1 MNILKIKTWYKKN
14 RAHLIVWV
22 FFIIYEIF
30 ITGLVTSRWGTFS
43 SYLFYYTLNIF
54 LFYIHAYLILKIS
67 SKNFKAKI
75 WLLLTIIIIELTIYV
90 GLIYGVEYL
99 YSLIAHSRVA
109 PFPNFDKRYILG
121 TLWRALYFIGFST
134 GYVFLINSLRERKR
148 VQKLEKQNLISTIEK
163 QALENDLVQ
172 SQNNFL
178 RSQINPHFL
187 FNTLNFIYNDA
198 RKKAPLAADA
208 IMNLS
213 EMMRYALKRPEAS
226 ELVPLS
232 EEVEQIEHL
241 INLHKLRTANT
252 INFELEVKGE
262 LFGLRFP
269 PLILLTLVENMF
281 KHGNIAHSAQPSIV
295 QINYENKNLVITTIN
310 MANEVKKRET
320 ESHHVGLENIDKRL
334 NNFYK
339 DNYSF
344 KFYKDPLNRYLTE
357 IRINI
362 ENPMAGLNNPSLPQ
376 KQL

>member
-1 MNILKIKTWYKKN
+1 MNILKLKNWYNRNDIHIKAW
-14 RAHLIVWV
+14 AL
-22 FFIIYEIF
+22 FIIYEVF
-30 ITGLVTSRWGTFS
+30 ITGIVYGVWSTFGNQLFHYALNIS
-43 SYLFYYTLNIF
+43 LFYFHAFGIQKILRSNLKFKAWLIIPF
-54 LFYIHAYLILKIS
+54 LVIELILYLAVAFPAEYFIQMTIGTG
-67 SKNFKAKI
+67 FKVRMAFGKV
-75 WLLLTIIIIELTIYV
+75 YV
-90 GLIYGVEYL
+90 LR
-99 YSLIAHSRVA
+99 S
-109 PFPNFDKRYILG
+109 
-121 TLWRALYFIGFST
+121 LWRALYFIGFST
-134 GYVFLINSLRERKR
+134 GYVFLLNSLKERKR
-148 VQKLEKQNLISTIEK
+148 VQQLEKQNLINTIEK

-252 INFELEVKGE
+252 INFDLIVNGD

-269 PLILLTLVENMF
+269 PLIMLTLVENMF
-281 KHGNIAHSAQPSIV
+281 KHGNIAHSTQPSIV
-295 QINYENKNLVITTIN
+295 QIDYDGKSLTLTTIN
-310 MANEVKKRET
+310 MVNEVKKKEV

-339 DNYSF
+339 DKYSF
-344 KFYKDPLNRYLTE
+344 KFYKDPLNRYFTE
-357 IRINI
+357 IKVDID
-362 ENPMAGLNNPSLPQ
+362 NPMAGLN
-376 KQL
+376 

>member
-1 MNILKIKTWYKKN
+1 MNFQKIKDWYNKN
-14 RAHLIVWV
+14 HIHVKAWA
-22 FFIIYEIF
+22 FFILYDVF
-30 ITGLVTSRWGTFS
+30 ITGIASGGRWGYIEFYLLHYVMNIS
-43 SYLFYYTLNIF
+43 LFYF
-54 LFYIHAYLILKIS
+54 HAFGINKILQSNFRAKYWFIIPFVLLELIAYMAIAFPSEYLITSTVLATK
-67 SKNFKAKI
+67 FKEK
-75 WLLLTIIIIELTIYV
+75 LVFNEL
-90 GLIYGVEYL
+90 
-99 YSLIAHSRVA
+99 
-109 PFPNFDKRYILG
+109 YIMRSV
-121 TLWRALYFIGFST
+121 WRSLYFIGFST
-134 GYVFLINSLRERKR
+134 GYVFLLNSLKERKR
-148 VQKLEKQNLISTIEK
+148 VQKLEKQNLVNTIEK

-252 INFELEVKGE
+252 INFDLEVTGD

-281 KHGNIAHSAQPSIV
+281 KHGNIAHSSQPSVV
-295 QINYENKNLVITTIN
+295 QINYDKSSLNITTIN
-310 MANEVKKRET
+310 MINEVKKKES
-320 ESHHVGLENIDKRL
+320 ESHHVGIENIDKRL

-339 DNYSF
+339 DKYSF
-344 KFYKDPLNRYLTE
+344 KFYKDPLNRYFTE
-357 IRINI
+357 IKVDID
-362 ENPMAGLNNPSLPQ
+362 NPMAGLN
-376 KQL
+376 

>member
-1 MNILKIKTWYKKN
+1 MNILKLKNWYN
-14 RAHLIVWV
+14 RNHIHVKAWA
-22 FFIIYEIF
+22 FFIIYEVF
-30 ITGLVTSRWGTFS
+30 ITGVIFKIFYDVE
-43 SYLFYYTLNIF
+43 SYLIHYIINIS
-54 LFYIHAYLILKIS
+54 LFYFHAFGIRKILS
-67 SKNFKAKI
+67 RNFKNK
-75 WLLLTIIIIELTIYV
+75 TIIIIPFVIFELIVFIGISFSLEYSVAFITNDKKTLNELAINSTYLSRSIY
-90 GLIYGVEYL
+90 
-99 YSLIAHSRVA
+99 
-109 PFPNFDKRYILG
+109 
-121 TLWRALYFIGFST
+121 RALYFIGFST
-134 GYVFLINSLRERKR
+134 GYVFLLSSLQERRR
-148 VQKLEKQNLISTIEK
+148 VQKLERQNFVNTIEK

-252 INFELEVKGE
+252 INFDLIINGD

-269 PLILLTLVENMF
+269 PLIMLTLVENMF
-281 KHGNIAHSAQPSIV
+281 KHGNIAHSTQPSIV
-295 QINYENKNLVITTIN
+295 QIDYDGKSLTLTTIN
-310 MANEVKKRET
+310 MVNEVKKKEM

-339 DNYSF
+339 DKYSF
-344 KFYKDPLNRYLTE
+344 KFYKDQLNRYFTE
-357 IRINI
+357 IKVDI
-362 ENPMAGLNNPSLPQ
+362 ENPMAGLN
-376 KQL
+376 

>member
-1 MNILKIKTWYKKN
+1 MNILKIKNWYN
-14 RAHLIVWV
+14 RNDIHVKAWLL
-22 FFIIYEIF
+22 FIIYEVF
-30 ITGLVTSRWGTFS
+30 ITGIATRWWGTPGNYIFHYLLNIS
-43 SYLFYYTLNIF
+43 LFYF
-54 LFYIHAYLILKIS
+54 HAYGTRKILSRSFRYKNWLFIPFVIFELIAYIAIA
-67 SKNFKAKI
+67 FP
-75 WLLLTIIIIELTIYV
+75 
-90 GLIYGVEYL
+90 GEYL
-99 YSLIAHSRVA
+99 ISITISTGFKDPMKITEVYVLRSV
-109 PFPNFDKRYILG
+109 
-121 TLWRALYFIGFST
+121 WRALYFIGFST
-134 GYVFLINSLRERKR
+134 GYVFLLNSLKERKR
-148 VQKLEKQNLISTIEK
+148 VQKLEKQSLVNTIEK

-252 INFELEVKGE
+252 INFNLEIEGD
-262 LFGLRFP
+262 LFGIRFP

-295 QINYENKNLVITTIN
+295 QINYDKASLKITTIN
-310 MANEVKKRET
+310 MINDVKKKEL

-334 NNFYK
+334 NNFFK
-339 DNYSF
+339 DKYSF
-344 KFYKDPLNRYLTE
+344 KFYKDDINRYFTE
-357 IRINI
+357 IKVDIH
-362 ENPMAGLNNPSLPQ
+362 NPLAGLN
-376 KQL
+376 

>member
-1 MNILKIKTWYKKN
+1 MNILKLKNWYNRNHIDIKIWS
-14 RAHLIVWV
+14 I
-22 FFIIYEIF
+22 FIIYEVF
-30 ITGLVTSRWGTFS
+30 ITGIATGRWGYFG
-43 SYLFYYTLNIF
+43 SYLFHYLLNIG
-54 LFYIHAYLILKIS
+54 LFYFHAYGSKKILEGTFRFKNWLFIPLLVFELAAYMLIAFPVEFLM
-67 SKNFKAKI
+67 F
-75 WLLLTIIIIELTIYV
+75 TTIY
-90 GLIYGVEYL
+90 
-99 YSLIAHSRVA
+99 
-109 PFPNFDKRYILG
+109 FDPKADPIVFNEVYVLRTI
-121 TLWRALYFIGFST
+121 WRALYFIGFST
-134 GYVFLINSLRERKR
+134 GYVFLLNSIKERRR
-148 VQKLEKQNLISTIEK
+148 VQKLERQNLVNTIEK

-252 INFELEVKGE
+252 INFDLIINGD

-281 KHGNIAHSAQPSIV
+281 KHGNIAHSTQPSIV
-295 QINYENKNLVITTIN
+295 QIDYDRKSLTLTTIN
-310 MANEVKKRET
+310 MINEVKKKES

-339 DNYSF
+339 DKYAF
-344 KFYKDPLNRYLTE
+344 KFYKDPLNRYFTE
-357 IRINI
+357 IKVDID
-362 ENPMAGLNNPSLPQ
+362 NPMAGLN
-376 KQL
+376 

>member
-1 MNILKIKTWYKKN
+1 MNILKIKNWYKEYEI
-14 RAHLIVWV
+14 HILSWF
-22 FFIIYEIF
+22 FFILFEVV
-30 ITGLVTSRWGTFS
+30 ITGIV
-43 SYLFYYTLNIF
+43 YQAFYSVGNYIIHYAINISI
-54 LFYIHAYLILKIS
+54 FYFHAYGVSKILS
-67 SKNFKAKI
+67 SNFKYKPWIIFFFLVIEIA
-75 WLLLTIIIIELTIYV
+75 LYLALAFGLESLAALTYDPELKKAIQPSFTYF
-90 GLIYGVEYL
+90 LRSAY
-99 YSLIAHSRVA
+99 
-109 PFPNFDKRYILG
+109 
-121 TLWRALYFIGFST
+121 RAIYFIGFST
-134 GYVFLINSLRERKR
+134 GYVFLLNSIRERKR
-148 VQKLEKQNLISTIEK
+148 AQELERQNLVNTIEK

-252 INFELEVKGE
+252 INFNLEINDD

-281 KHGNIAHSAQPSIV
+281 KHGNIAHSSQPCIV
-295 QINYENKNLVITTIN
+295 QVNYDRKNLVISTIN
-310 MANEVKKRET
+310 MINDVKKKEI
-320 ESHHVGLENIDKRL
+320 ESHHVGMENIDKRL

-339 DNYSF
+339 DRYSF
-344 KFYKDPLNRYLTE
+344 KFYKDDTNRYITE
-357 IRINI
+357 IRVDV
-362 ENPMAGLNNPSLPQ
+362 ENPMAGLN
-376 KQL
+376 QLANN

>member
-1 MNILKIKTWYKKN
+1 MNILKLKNWYSRN
-14 RAHLIVWV
+14 RIHVQAWII
-22 FFIIYEIF
+22 FIIYEVS
-30 ITGLVTSRWGTFS
+30 ITSIVNKGLGDVGSWLFHYS
-43 SYLFYYTLNIF
+43 LNIVLFYF
-54 LFYIHAYLILKIS
+54 HASALKKIMDVNGRW
-67 SKNFKAKI
+67 KN
-75 WLLLTIIIIELTIYV
+75 WLYAPLVIIEILLCMAISYPVDYILSTTIYFNPV
-90 GLIYGVEYL
+90 KPRLEFNDIYM
-99 YSLIAHSRVA
+99 IR
-109 PFPNFDKRYILG
+109 
-121 TLWRALYFIGFST
+121 TTWRALYFIGFST
-134 GYVFLINSLRERKR
+134 GYVFLLNSIKERRR
-148 VQKLEKQNLISTIEK
+148 VQKLERQNLVNTIEK

-241 INLHKLRTANT
+241 INLHKLRTANS
-252 INFELEVKGE
+252 INFDLIVNGD

-281 KHGNIAHSAQPSIV
+281 KHGNIAHSTQPSIV
-295 QINYENKNLVITTIN
+295 QIDYDRASLTLTTIN
-310 MANEVKKRET
+310 MVNEVKKKEV

-339 DNYSF
+339 DKYSF
-344 KFYKDPLNRYLTE
+344 KFYKDPLNRYFTE
-357 IRINI
+357 IKVEID
-362 ENPMAGLNNPSLPQ
+362 NPMAGLN
-376 KQL
+376 

>member
-1 MNILKIKTWYKKN
+1 MNILKLKNWYKEYEI
-14 RAHLIVWV
+14 HILSWL
-22 FFIIYEIF
+22 FFILFEVVVTGIVYQVFYSVGNYIIHYIINISIF
-30 ITGLVTSRWGTFS
+30 YF
-43 SYLFYYTLNIF
+43 
-54 LFYIHAYLILKIS
+54 HAYGVSKILISNVRYKPWLIFFFLILEIALYLGLAFGLELLAAHTYDPELQKAIQPS
-67 SKNFKAKI
+67 FKYFLRSA
-75 WLLLTIIIIELTIYV
+75 Y
-90 GLIYGVEYL
+90 
-99 YSLIAHSRVA
+99 
-109 PFPNFDKRYILG
+109 
-121 TLWRALYFIGFST
+121 RAIYFIGFST
-134 GYVFLINSLRERKR
+134 GYVFLLNSIRERKR
-148 VQKLEKQNLISTIEK
+148 VQQLEKQNLINTIEK

-252 INFELEVKGE
+252 INFNLEVKDD

-281 KHGNIAHSAQPSIV
+281 KHGNIAHSSQPCVV
-295 QINYENKNLVITTIN
+295 QINYDRKSLVISTLNMIN
-310 MANEVKKRET
+310 DVKKKEV
-320 ESHHVGLENIDKRL
+320 ESHHVGMENIDKRL

-339 DNYSF
+339 DRYSF
-344 KFYKDPLNRYLTE
+344 KFYKDDTNRYFTE
-357 IRINI
+357 IRIDI
-362 ENPMAGLNNPSLPQ
+362 ENPMAGLNQHSNA
-376 KQL
+376 

>member
-1 MNILKIKTWYKKN
+1 MNFQKIKNWYRQN
-14 RAHLIVWV
+14 IIHLQAWA
-22 FFIIYEIF
+22 FFMLYEIF
-30 ITGLVTSRWGTFS
+30 ITGIVSGRWGNLGDYIFHYS
-43 SYLFYYTLNIF
+43 LNILLFYFHAFGTRKIMDSQIRFKNW
-54 LFYIHAYLILKIS
+54 LFIPFLILELSLYIGIAFPIDYLMS
-67 SKNFKAKI
+67 TYIYFDPKAT
-75 WLLLTIIIIELTIYV
+75 LESFDQVYV
-90 GLIYGVEYL
+90 LRSV
-99 YSLIAHSRVA
+99 
-109 PFPNFDKRYILG
+109 
-121 TLWRALYFIGFST
+121 WRALYFIGFST
-134 GYVFLINSLRERKR
+134 GYVFLLNSLREKRR
-148 VQKLEKQNLISTIEK
+148 VQQLEKQNLVNTIEK

-252 INFELEVKGE
+252 INFNLEVNDD

-281 KHGNIAHSAQPSIV
+281 KHGNIAHSSQPCIV
-295 QINYENKNLVITTIN
+295 QINYDRKNLVVSTIN
-310 MANEVKKRET
+310 MINDVKKREV
-320 ESHHVGLENIDKRL
+320 ESHHVGMENIDKRL

-339 DNYSF
+339 DRYSF
-344 KFYKDPLNRYLTE
+344 KFYKDDTNRYITE
-357 IRINI
+357 IRVDV
-362 ENPMAGLNNPSLPQ
+362 ENPMAGLNQMVSN
-376 KQL
+376 

>member
-1 MNILKIKTWYKKN
+1 MNILKLKNWYN
-14 RAHLIVWV
+14 RNDIHVKAWAL
-22 FFIIYEIF
+22 FIIYEVF
-30 ITGLVTSRWGTFS
+30 ITGIVYGIWGTFGNQVFHYALNIS
-43 SYLFYYTLNIF
+43 LFYL
-54 LFYIHAYLILKIS
+54 HAYGIQRILRSNLRFKVWLIIPFVIMELILYLAIA
-67 SKNFKAKI
+67 FPF
-75 WLLLTIIIIELTIYV
+75 
-90 GLIYGVEYL
+90 EYL
-99 YSLIAHSRVA
+99 IQMT
-109 PFPNFDKRYILG
+109 IG
-121 TLWRALYFIGFST
+121 TGYKIPMEFNKVYVLRSSWRALYFIGFST
-134 GYVFLINSLRERKR
+134 GYVFLLNSLIERRR
-148 VQKLEKQNLISTIEK
+148 VQKLEKQNLVNTIEK

-252 INFELEVKGE
+252 INFDLIVNGD

-269 PLILLTLVENMF
+269 PLIMLTLVENMF
-281 KHGNIAHSAQPSIV
+281 KHGNIAHSTQPSIV
-295 QINYENKNLVITTIN
+295 QIDYDGKSLTLTTIN
-310 MANEVKKRET
+310 MVNEVKKKEV

-339 DNYSF
+339 DKYSF

-357 IRINI
+357 IKVDID
-362 ENPMAGLNNPSLPQ
+362 NPMAGLN
-376 KQL
+376 